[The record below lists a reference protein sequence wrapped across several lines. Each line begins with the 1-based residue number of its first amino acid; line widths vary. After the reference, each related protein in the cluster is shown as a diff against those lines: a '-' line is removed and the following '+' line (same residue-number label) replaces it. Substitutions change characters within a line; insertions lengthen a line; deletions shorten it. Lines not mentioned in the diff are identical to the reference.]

1 MIDATVFNIA
11 LPAIGHDLHAGFAG
25 LQWTINS
32 YTLTLASLIL
42 VCCAVMLAPYRKRA
56 PSHPTAPPKNG
67 TQVTHSVKT

>member
-1 MIDATVFNIA
+1 VLYAAILGSGLAGIDATVFNIA

-42 VCCAVMLAPYRKRA
+42 VC
-56 PSHPTAPPKNG
+56 
-67 TQVTHSVKT
+67 